1 MHLAQI
7 RNAMFPFEILH
18 IEMYMPS
25 ISAADTFTTTT
36 IFQTQKKTAKAET
49 VADVSLKTNHKS
61 WRVRLCYFA
70 KG

>member
-25 ISAADTFTTTT
+25 ISAADTFTT

-61 WRVRLCYFA
+61 WRVRLCNFT
-70 KG
+70 KD